1 MIVIKEMLKEIKK
14 TAVKEYQSFVT
25 A

>member
-1 MIVIKEMLKEIKK
+1 MILIKEMLKEIKK